1 MISLEAENI
10 SAGYGNP
17 KDKNRMQVLHEVSFT
32 VPEGRNVCILGANG
46 SGKTTLLKVIAGMLP
61 YTGSV
66 RISGQDIQKLKRRE
80 IAEQV
85 AMMLQFSDIYFSY
98 TVRETVMLG
107 RYLHIDNFFGNPGRQ
122 DREIAEQAMEATGVS
137 DLAER
142 QIGALSG
149 GQRQRVFL
157 ARTFAQHTPVILLD
171 EPTNHLDLKYQ
182 EELME
187 YLQRW
192 SEQETVLAD
201 GSHHR
206 NTVIGVFHDINLAFG
221 IAQDVIFLK
230 DGRIVAQGEK
240 NQTVTAEMLQTVYDI
255 DVVNYM
261 KRQLNHWKEL

>member
-1 MISLEAENI
+1 MENAI
-10 SAGYGNP
+10 IAQNIKRYFKAGDGTTVHAL
-17 KDKNRMQVLHEVSFT
+17 DGVSMEIKKGT
-32 VPEGRNVCILGANG
+32 LAILKGRSG

-61 YTGSV
+61 FTGSV
-66 RISGQDIQKLKRRE
+66 RIGGQDIQKLKRRE

-85 AMMLQFSDIYFSY
+85 AMMSQFSDIYFSY

-107 RYLHIDNFFGNPGRQ
+107 RYLHIDNFFGNPGRK

-137 DLAER
+137 DLADR

-192 SEQETVLAD
+192 SAQETVLAD
-201 GSHHR
+201 GSRHR

-240 NQTVTAEMLQTVYDI
+240 EQTVTAGMLQKVYDI

-261 KRQLNHWKEL
+261 KQQLNHWKEL